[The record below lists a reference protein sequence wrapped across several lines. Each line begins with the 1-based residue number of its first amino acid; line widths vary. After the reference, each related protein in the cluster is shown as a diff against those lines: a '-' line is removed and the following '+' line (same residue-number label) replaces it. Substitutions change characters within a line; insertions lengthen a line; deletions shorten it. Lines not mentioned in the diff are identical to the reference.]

1 MILALQTDDEE
12 ESFILEDPFLLNID
26 NTDTHSYDTS
36 SVASSD
42 SGDRTH
48 LKRYCSLMPWEVKPF
63 VKGYCLHPLET
74 NPPFV
79 TEHCYSSRTM

>member
-1 MILALQTDDEE
+1 MILFLQTDDEE

-48 LKRYCSLMPWEVKPF
+48 LKRY
-63 VKGYCLHPLET
+63 G
-74 NPPFV
+74 
-79 TEHCYSSRTM
+79 RTRVLGG

>member
-1 MILALQTDDEE
+1 MLFASVSVMLLCILNIQQAVVILALQTDDEE

-48 LKRYCSLMPWEVKPF
+48 LKRYCSLMP
-63 VKGYCLHPLET
+63 
-74 NPPFV
+74 
-79 TEHCYSSRTM
+79 

>member
-1 MILALQTDDEE
+1 MVILSLQTDDEE

-26 NTDTHSYDTS
+26 NADTHSYDTS

-48 LKRYCSLMPWEVKPF
+48 LKRYCSFMPWEVKLF
-63 VKGYCLHPLET
+63 VK
-74 NPPFV
+74 V
-79 TEHCYSSRTM
+79 TCHIC

>member
-1 MILALQTDDEE
+1 MAILFLQTDDEE
-12 ESFILEDPFLLNID
+12 ESFVLEDPFLLNID

-48 LKRYCSLMPWEVKPF
+48 LKRYCRADSLGGSMIFKAV
-63 VKGYCLHPLET
+63 YI
-74 NPPFV
+74 
-79 TEHCYSSRTM
+79 R

>member
-1 MILALQTDDEE
+1 MAILFLQTDDEE

-26 NTDTHSYDTS
+26 NTDAHSYDTS

-48 LKRYCSLMPWEVKPF
+48 LKRYCRAHSLRGSVILKA
-63 VKGYCLHPLET
+63 VYVH
-74 NPPFV
+74 
-79 TEHCYSSRTM
+79 